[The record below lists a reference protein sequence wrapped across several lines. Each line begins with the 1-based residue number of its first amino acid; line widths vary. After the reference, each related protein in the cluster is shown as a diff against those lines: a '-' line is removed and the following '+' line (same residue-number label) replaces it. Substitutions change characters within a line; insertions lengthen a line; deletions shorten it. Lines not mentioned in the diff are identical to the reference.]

1 MTLHQAAA
9 RNSANSP
16 IARVLTRQAHGRS
29 ANDNGANAPASQL
42 VFEAALRHFAKHG
55 LGAAKDACEHAETAF
70 HAGDNQAC
78 NHWLAICR
86 TLDRR
91 MARQTVQT
99 LGVN

>member
-16 IARVLTRQAHGRS
+16 IARVLARPAYGRS

-42 VFEAALRHFAKHG
+42 VFEEALRHFAKHG
-55 LGAAKDACEHAETAF
+55 LGAAKDACDKAETAF
-70 HAGDNQAC
+70 HGGDSYTYNY
-78 NHWLAICR
+78 WLAICR

-91 MARQTVQT
+91 LAHQTVQM
-99 LGVN
+99 LEAK